1 MEQKLYTPQEVA
13 QRLGMDVASLSR
25 RRKKGIIR
33 SYQLSYNMIRY
44 SEEQIQEYL
53 ANPLSIKT
61 SITKSK
67 EA

>member
-33 SYQLSYNMIRY
+33 AYQLSYNMIRY

-53 ANPLSIKT
+53 KNPLSVKI
-61 SITKSK
+61 SPAK
-67 EA
+67 EG